1 MLWYEKK
8 TELWPKPDSQCALP
22 GDFPLEVYGAVGFWT
37 EQGPTVCGGFTG
49 GKKCFLYKEHQ
60 WVPWTNMG
68 TARAGASALQ
78 RHVWHDALIIG
89 GADERGK
96 SLKTNE
102 LISSS
107 GSVKT
112 NNFPETIHSHCSF
125 PFNSTHSLVTG
136 GLVEL
141 VCQHLVCGLDQYQYH
156 TRTNHENSKRRTWLF
171 HYSNRN

>member
-1 MLWYEKK
+1 MAQTRFPMCLTSWFSPRSLWRSWILDW
-8 TELWPKPDSQCALP
+8 TRTHSLWWLYRR
-22 GDFPLEVYGAVGFWT
+22 E
-37 EQGPTVCGGFTG
+37 
-49 GKKCFLYKEHQ
+49 KCFLYKEHQ

-96 SLKTNE
+96 SLKTTE
-102 LISSS
+102 LISSN